1 MPRLLV
7 PAKADA
13 GGLLHDITPQS
24 AGWTYVGFATRKL
37 PAGASAPVETGPK
50 EVCLVVLSGKVRVTA
65 PGFDPASSASAPTC
79 SPACRGRSI
88 CRRGRGEGRRR
99 GRGGDRALLGAGD
112 RQASRAGDPAR
123 TRSRR

>member
-65 PGFDPASSASAPTC
+65 PGFDFRPHRRARRCVLGPAVVGLSA
-79 SPACRGRSI
+79 
-88 CRRGRGEGRRR
+88 
-99 GRGGDRALLGAGD
+99 AGD
-112 RQASRAGDPAR
+112 
-123 TRSRR
+123 